1 MAGEKRITVK
11 LVRSV
16 HGRLPDHR
24 ACAHGLGLRR
34 IGATAVLADTPEIRG
49 MIHKIRYLLAVEG
62 E

>member
-1 MAGEKRITVK
+1 MAGEKRIKLK
-11 LVRSV
+11 LVRSI

-34 IGATAVLADTPEIRG
+34 TGSTAEVVDTPANRG